1 MKKQVLSFTEFINEA
16 YSMINEGKTWSD
28 VKTLLSD
35 YLNQEAQD
43 ILANIE
49 SCLASDAR
57 SKTDFSGKTNILDSA
72 GAMFAKVVSERLD
85 SKYTNITEISTTIS
99 DLTYNK
105 VIQGSVYATKSNPI
119 GSSLGTNYGTFPVED
134 GKIKLQDA
142 LNAIN
147 IANMKKLY
155 VYDTTDQTKRG
166 SEFSQALKSDLQKG
180 PWWLFGW
187 KPGEKRK
194 IYQSG
199 SQDQVYITQIE
210 DKLEVGKWSNNDKV
224 TPASGVA
231 PVDMSIDRGRKDKKR
246 VFGTKKDSLTK
257 AGQAYFTYVFYAVD
271 PKSINA
277 GKNKGADMTV
287 NDIKMVKIP
296 VKTPDVTE
304 KLNIQDNGVLFTV
317 NTSTL
322 LEDGKKHIYNA
333 ITQNFTSV
341 SEITVQGSAS
351 QEGDKA
357 NNEKLCKD
365 RASAVVAYLKTVIDG
380 GTITAS
386 DTANIQPA
394 TPATDEAT
402 RKTWR
407 NVILTIKGTKI
418 NPGISKEEI
427 KYVPITKK
435 VKCDLVTIKEI
446 QMTFNVEIDQDFAKK
461 AGFLIRGVDTKGST
475 EYSGRSAGTRS

>member
-1 MKKQVLSFTEFINEA
+1 M
-16 YSMINEGKTWSD
+16 
-28 VKTLLSD
+28 
-35 YLNQEAQD
+35 
-43 ILANIE
+43 
-49 SCLASDAR
+49 
-57 SKTDFSGKTNILDSA
+57 
-72 GAMFAKVVSERLD
+72 
-85 SKYTNITEISTTIS
+85 
-99 DLTYNK
+99 
-105 VIQGSVYATKSNPI
+105 
-119 GSSLGTNYGTFPVED
+119 
-134 GKIKLQDA
+134 
-142 LNAIN
+142 
-147 IANMKKLY
+147 
-155 VYDTTDQTKRG
+155 
-166 SEFSQALKSDLQKG
+166 
-180 PWWLFGW
+180 
-187 KPGEKRK
+187 
-194 IYQSG
+194 
-199 SQDQVYITQIE
+199 
-210 DKLEVGKWSNNDKV
+210 
-224 TPASGVA
+224 
-231 PVDMSIDRGRKDKKR
+231 
-246 VFGTKKDSLTK
+246 
-257 AGQAYFTYVFYAVD
+257 
-271 PKSINA
+271 
-277 GKNKGADMTV
+277 
-287 NDIKMVKIP
+287 
-296 VKTPDVTE
+296 
-304 KLNIQDNGVLFTV
+304 
-317 NTSTL
+317 
-322 LEDGKKHIYNA
+322 EDGKKHIYNA

>member
-1 MKKQVLSFTEFINEA
+1 MKKQVLSFTEFVNEA

-35 YLNQEAQD
+35 YLDAEGKD

-57 SKTDFSGKTNILDSA
+57 SKEDFSGKTSILDSA
-72 GAMFAKVVSERLD
+72 GAMFAKVVSEKLN
-85 SKYTNITEISTTIS
+85 SKYTNIVNIDTEIN
-99 DLTYNK
+99 DLSYNK
-105 VIQGSVYATKSNPI
+105 VIQGSVYATASNPI
-119 GSSLGTNYGTFPVED
+119 GSNLGTNYGKFPVED

-147 IANMKKLY
+147 VTNMKKLAI
-155 VYDTTDQTKRG
+155 YDTTDQTKKG

-180 PWWLFGW
+180 PWWLLGW

-194 IYQSG
+194 IYESG

-224 TPASGVA
+224 TPASGVK
-231 PVDMSIDRGRKDKKR
+231 PVDMSIDRGLKAKKR
-246 VFGTKKDSLTK
+246 VTGNKTDVLKK
-257 AGQAYFTYVFYAVD
+257 AGEAKFTYVFYAVD
-271 PKSINA
+271 PKSINS
-277 GKNKGADMTV
+277 GKNKGADLTV
-287 NDIKMVKIP
+287 NDIKIVKIP

-394 TPATDEAT
+394 TPVTDEAT

-418 NPGISKEEI
+418 NSGISKEEI
-427 KYVPITKK
+427 KYVPVTKK

-446 QMTFNVEIDQDFAKK
+446 QMTFTVEIDQDFAKK
-461 AGFLIRGVDTKGST
+461 AGFLKRGVDTKGLK
-475 EYSGRSAGTRS
+475 SAGTRS